1 MNANLFLIKPLG
13 FDLNNSNLRRAA
25 LDYFDLCDVRICKNL
40 SECISYIDN
49 SNIYLTDTSAE
60 KYYSDCDFTINDT
73 FIFGPESKGLDT
85 KILNAHNPNNI
96 IKIPMAPS
104 IRSLNICNSV
114 SIVAYECWRQSNF
127 IGS

>member
-1 MNANLFLIKPLG
+1 M
-13 FDLNNSNLRRAA
+13 
-25 LDYFDLCDVRICKNL
+25 CDVTICKDL
-40 SECISYIDN
+40 SECISYINN

-73 FIFGPESKGLDT
+73 FIFVPESKGLDT
-85 KILNAHNPNNI
+85 KILRSYNHNNI

-104 IRSLNICNSV
+104 VRSLNICNSV